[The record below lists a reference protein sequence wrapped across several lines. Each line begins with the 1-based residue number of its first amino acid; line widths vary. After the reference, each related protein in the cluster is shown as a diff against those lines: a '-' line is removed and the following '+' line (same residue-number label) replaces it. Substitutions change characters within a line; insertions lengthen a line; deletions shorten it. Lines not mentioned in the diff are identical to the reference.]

1 MKITILPFAL
11 QFEQITNNITFNDVM
26 IELDL
31 QCKHTVK
38 HNVLTNTYTISA
50 EGDILYDILCK
61 CILKGYATEIN

>member
-11 QFEQITNNITFNDVM
+11 QFEETTNGITFNDIL

-31 QCKHTVK
+31 QCKHKIK
-38 HNVLTNTYTISA
+38 HNVQRNNYTISA

>member
-11 QFEQITNNITFNDVM
+11 QFEETTNTVTFNDIL

-31 QCKHTVK
+31 QCKHKIK
-38 HNVLTNTYTISA
+38 HNVQRNTYTISA

-61 CILKGYATEIN
+61 CILKGYAEEIN

>member
-50 EGDILYDILCK
+50 EASILYDILCK